1 MEWKWLVDV
10 LKQPKKNSNTELT
23 LDIVVTSLIAQ
34 WSSLP
39 VHHKHKQMGESQN
52 EYETRKVGSIEHSL

>member
-1 MEWKWLVDV
+1 MECKWLVDV

-34 WSSLP
+34 
-39 VHHKHKQMGESQN
+39 
-52 EYETRKVGSIEHSL
+52 